1 MKSFKIGICLLL
13 VCLLFAGCES
23 SQSLSDLT
31 IVQGVGIDLQQ
42 KDIKVSLQYLNLAQ
56 SGGST
61 DSLSGNIT
69 SNADGTADCISDAIS
84 SASKTLSQEIFFG
97 QNKIV
102 VFGSDY
108 AQSSVEKGMDYLIRS
123 VDSRP
128 DVLVAI
134 SDGTAE
140 EIINSKEKDAR
151 IPAENVYNLLRVG
164 EKNGLGAVVTVN
176 DLLNLYSDETS
187 DIYLPVLKSDN
198 DKVRCEGIA
207 IFSKEQYQIILNG
220 NQTFGF
226 LFVNNKID
234 GGSLIVRN
242 EELGIVGVEIVNSK
256 TKNSV
261 SVKNGK
267 PVFNC
272 NIKINFMLDEVE
284 KGITTTVN
292 DKRIKTIESMVNKR
306 VKEMCMSAVTTCFV
320 NKSDP
325 FMIGRY
331 TAKADNEYYD
341 SVKKNWRN
349 NLENIEINIKVSSDL
364 QKVND
369 NSIRE

>member
-1 MKSFKIGICLLL
+1 MKVFKTVISIML

-31 IVQGVGIDLQQ
+31 IVQGVGIDLQ
-42 KDIKVSLQYLNLAQ
+42 DNDTKVSLQYLNLAQ

-69 SNADGTADCISDAIS
+69 STADGKATSISDALS

-97 QNKIV
+97 QNKII
-102 VFGSDY
+102 VFGYDY
-108 AQSSVEKGMDYLIRS
+108 AKESISKGMDYLIRS

-134 SDGTAE
+134 SSTSAE
-140 EIINSKEKDAR
+140 DVINSKEKEAR
-151 IPAENVYNLLRVG
+151 VPAENIYNLLRVG
-164 EKNGLGAVVTVN
+164 EQNGLGAVVTVN

-187 DIYLPVLKSDN
+187 DIYLPVLKSVEDN
-198 DKVRCEGIA
+198 VLCEGIA
-207 IFSKEQYQIILNG
+207 IFSQEKYKATLDE

-234 GGSLIVRN
+234 GGAITVRN
-242 EELGIVGVEIVNSK
+242 DELGIVGVEIINSK
-256 TKNSV
+256 TKNSI
-261 SVKNGK
+261 SIKNGK

-272 NIKINFMLDEVE
+272 EINIKFMLDEVE
-284 KGITTTVN
+284 KGITTSVN
-292 DKRIKTIESMVNKR
+292 QKAINKIQSLVNTK
-306 VKEMCMSAVTTCFV
+306 VEKMCLSAINTCFE

-325 FMIGRY
+325 FMAGRY
-331 TAKADNEYYD
+331 TAKADSDYYD
-341 SVKKNWRN
+341 EVKKDWRDT
-349 NLENIEINIKVSSDL
+349 LDDIQINITVHSEL
-364 QKVND
+364 EKVND

>member
-1 MKSFKIGICLLL
+1 MKSFKIVICLLL

-31 IVQGVGIDLQQ
+31 IVQGIGIDLE
-42 KDIKVSLQYLNLAQ
+42 KKETKVSLQYLNLAQ

-61 DSLSGNIT
+61 DTLSGNIT
-69 SNADGTADCISDAIS
+69 STADGSASCISDAIS

-97 QNKIV
+97 QNKII

-108 AQSSVEKGMDYLIRS
+108 AEKSVEKGMDYLLRS

-134 SDGTAE
+134 SDGSAE
-140 EIINSKEKDAR
+140 DVISSKERDAR
-151 IPAENVYNLLRVG
+151 VPAENIYNLLRVG

-187 DIYLPVLKSDN
+187 DIYLPVIKPVDDN
-198 DKVRCEGIA
+198 VQCEGIA
-207 IFSKEQYQIILNG
+207 VFSEEEYKTTLNE

-226 LFVNNKID
+226 LFVKNKID
-234 GGSLIVRN
+234 GGAITVSN
-242 EELGIVGVEIVNSK
+242 DELGSVGLEIINSK
-256 TKNSV
+256 TRNSI
-261 SVKNGK
+261 SIKNGR

-272 NIKINFMLDEVE
+272 NITVEFMLDEIE
-284 KGITTTVN
+284 KGITAAV
-292 DKRIKTIESMVNKR
+292 DEKKTKAIESLVNAKI
-306 VKEMCMSAVTTCFV
+306 KKMCMSAISTCFE

-325 FMIGRY
+325 FMVGRY
-331 TAKADNEYYD
+331 TAKADDSYYS
-341 SVKKNWRN
+341 SVKKNWRD
-349 NLENIEINIKVSSDL
+349 NLSDIEINITVHSSL
-364 QKVND
+364 EKVND
-369 NSIRE
+369 NSVRE